1 MKVAFTILL
10 IKTMITKEQYVE
22 ILDTCERYIKLRTE
36 MFKEPMS
43 DDFQEGMLRVLDLIK
58 PLVKKD

>member
-1 MKVAFTILL
+1 
-10 IKTMITKEQYVE
+10 MITKEQYVE
-22 ILDTCERYIKLRTE
+22 ILDTCEGYIKLRTE

>member
-1 MKVAFTILL
+1 
-10 IKTMITKEQYVE
+10 MITKEHYIE
-22 ILDTCERYIKLRTE
+22 ILHACEKYIKLRQDV
-36 MFKEPMS
+36 FKEPMS